1 VCLVL
6 ISHRADSLYNPHYG
20 YFPKQVVIFSLGTPF
35 DFNNIRDERAFDEE
49 LLARYNS
56 FEDRLDAKENKGVAN
71 QTRQIWHTPTELF
84 SPHYGRA
91 LARYMVANYKLALY
105 PYYDL
110 LIYETGG
117 GNGTLMNDVLDHIRD
132 TDPEVYARTR
142 YRMIEIAGP
151 LAARQARTARLSAAG
166 HADRVEVVHGS
177 VFDWE
182 RRVPS
187 PCFVL
192 ALEVFDNLAHDCV
205 RYDRRTGEA
214 LQCWVVVDAKGEFYE
229 HYEPG
234 LDPIALRFLQVR
246 DVCSA
251 ADGEGYPAPRMG
263 EPFWAR
269 RFPRMFL
276 PTEPEWSDW
285 LSEPEYIPTRLMQFF
300 DVLRNYFPEHRL
312 LASDFHKFNTVIR
325 GVNAPAVQT
334 RFQRRMVTTSTPLV
348 RRSRTCRA
356 TANFTRSC
364 RVSLTSCSQLT
375 SPL

>member
-1 VCLVL
+1 M
-6 ISHRADSLYNPHYG
+6 
-20 YFPKQVVIFSLGTPF
+20 
-35 DFNNIRDERAFDEE
+35 RDERAFDEE

-56 FEDRLDAKENKGVAN
+56 FEDGLDAKENPGKVN
-71 QTRQIWHTPTELF
+71 DRRQMWHTPTELF

-117 GNGTLMNDVLDHIRD
+117 GNGTLMRDVLDHIRD

-142 YRMIEIAGP
+142 YKMIEIAAP
-151 LAARQARTARLSAAG
+151 LAQRQAQTSAHGGHGQAWFRPMDSPRTAADPGS
-166 HADRVEVVHGS
+166 HADHVEVLHGS
-177 VFDWE
+177 IFDWD

-234 LDPIALRFLQVR
+234 LDPIAVRFLQTR
-246 DVCSA
+246 NVCVA
-251 ADGEGYPAPRMG
+251 ADGDGYPAPRMR
-263 EPFWAR
+263 EPFWDR

-276 PTEPEWSDW
+276 PTEPAWSDW
-285 LSEPEYIPTRLMQFF
+285 LSEPEYLPTRLMQFF

-312 LASDFHKFNTVIR
+312 LASDFHKFNTDVS

-334 RFQRRMVTTSTPLV
+334 RFQRKMVTTTTPLV
-348 RRSRTCRA
+348 RF
-356 TANFTRSC
+356 ANPCEMLLTRI
-364 RVSLTSCSQLT
+364 
-375 SPL
+375 